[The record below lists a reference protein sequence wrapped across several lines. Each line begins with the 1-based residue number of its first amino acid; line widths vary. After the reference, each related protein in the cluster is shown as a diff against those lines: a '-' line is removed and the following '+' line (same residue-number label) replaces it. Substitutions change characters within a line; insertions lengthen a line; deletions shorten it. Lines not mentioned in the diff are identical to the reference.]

1 MKYLL
6 PLFFLIFTS
15 GCAVKMNDL
24 KPATKSAHF
33 TLEQD
38 LYVEGIY
45 GLLNYHWVHGLKA
58 GTYVLIGEDKEGFYY
73 HNSGDVVIALS
84 EEYADSYLKKGVM
97 PAYGQRNFPNAGP
110 GGLWIPKDKQDTPQ
124 IYYLPNTGPSIDST
138 IAGGN
143 IGLTTTGS
151 GPGFLVGAVTMSVI
165 AEMVRGSIQKIK
177 LEEFSEIFTDVKI
190 VETLM

>member
-6 PLFFLIFTS
+6 PLFLLVLTS

-24 KPATKSAHF
+24 KPATKSAYI

-38 LYVEGIY
+38 RYVEGIY
-45 GLLNYHWVHGLKA
+45 GLLDYHWVHGLKA

-84 EEYADSYLKKGVM
+84 EEYADSYLKNGVM
-97 PAYGQRNFPNAGP
+97 PPYGQRNFPNAGP
-110 GGLWIPKDKQDTPQ
+110 GGLWVPKDKQAKAH
-124 IYYLPNTGPSIDST
+124 IYYLLNTGPSIDST

-151 GPGFLVGAVTMSVI
+151 GPGFLVGAVTMSVMS
-165 AEMVRGSIQKIK
+165 EMVRGGIEKIE
-177 LEEFSEIFTDVKI
+177 LEALSEKFADVKI
-190 VETLM
+190 VEVLM